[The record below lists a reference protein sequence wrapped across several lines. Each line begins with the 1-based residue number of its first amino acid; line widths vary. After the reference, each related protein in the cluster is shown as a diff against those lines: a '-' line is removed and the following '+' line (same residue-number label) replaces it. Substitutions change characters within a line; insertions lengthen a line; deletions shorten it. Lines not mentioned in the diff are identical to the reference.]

1 MTQHFQA
8 DVTHE
13 LLKGI
18 YKKNFISIEY
28 INFKGELK
36 KYWIGINDIDVQNRK
51 LSVFGFNVNSKQ
63 CADFDYSISLDS
75 IKNAQSIDETY
86 YETEKSE
93 NLRSE
98 IKNNPDKFVSIF
110 NGKTENLKIL
120 DYLEECVQLNNTPYI
135 PDEKF
140 SLLET
145 IDDSKL
151 KNDSVQL
158 TVEQFNEVIEKI
170 DKKFLNKNENS
181 KTKTLYLCLNVLTI
195 HDSKKGN
202 YVLAYKKLSL
212 DIKNKSLVADKEIT
226 FCKTFGKLKK
236 EPGKEEE
243 VEKTDINEYLD
254 NGDLYLLENF
264 EQNQEEI
271 KNLITKRL
279 SYNRVVDDNPYIFPM
294 QRKLVFNL
302 QKEISAILKMQEENC
317 YSAPVQAF
325 LGKLTTLPSEKEE
338 TPIVLLDNNVNLD
351 QLVAIQNAMRNPV
364 SYIQG
369 PPGTGKT
376 STIVNIILTAFF
388 NNQTVLFTS
397 YNNKP
402 ITGVIEKLSNI
413 TYKNREPLF
422 PFLFIGSNLRIPENL
437 ANVRKLL
444 EIANKEKVLANKLE
458 TKKEQEIEKTKEISA
473 LLEKYRKQQELENT
487 IDVLE
492 PFMDYTKDSFE
503 FNLIF
508 TGTEPAKLKQK
519 LASMEKIDCKKTIEL
534 INENK
539 INFFMVM
546 YFKAVQHLQL
556 LNTDEYKDFK
566 EIIYLEDTEKQK
578 KAFNQYL
585 TEDENIVKLQ
595 KVFPVIL
602 STCISSRKIASPTQF
617 FDLTIMDEAGQC
629 DTATSL
635 IPILRGK
642 KLLLVG
648 DPQQLNPVVVL
659 DKEVDEKLKEQYQ
672 VPDSYDF
679 LNNSIYKTYISNDHV
694 SSETLLSHHYRCAP
708 KIINFNNQK
717 YYNNKLHIDTKNT
730 TEDCLK
736 FSSIPNDESTERN
749 QAPREIDYICNYI
762 KQNPYKSI
770 GIITPFKNQKNAI
783 TSRLKQEGVDESKV
797 SCGTVHS
804 FQGDEKDVILFSL
817 AVTNKTSDGT
827 YNWLKSNR
835 ELINVATSRAKDK
848 LVLIGSEKDLK
859 RLHKDNSENDD
870 LFELFNYVK
879 ENGEYAYITRLDPQT
894 VACGM
899 RPYTTE
905 TEQAFMNTLT
915 QAISTIDLNKKTYAV
930 HNVPLSSIFN
940 NDTVPPELKEYFLMA
955 KFDFVVFDGS
965 KKYSPEKP
973 LFAFEIDGIE
983 HENLDSVK
991 ARDRKKEELCR
1002 QHNFK
1007 LVRIP
1012 NNYARRY
1019 VYIKKILEQFFNGKH

>member
-1 MTQHFQA
+1 M
-8 DVTHE
+8 
-13 LLKGI
+13 
-18 YKKNFISIEY
+18 
-28 INFKGELK
+28 
-36 KYWIGINDIDVQNRK
+36 
-51 LSVFGFNVNSKQ
+51 
-63 CADFDYSISLDS
+63 
-75 IKNAQSIDETY
+75 
-86 YETEKSE
+86 
-93 NLRSE
+93 
-98 IKNNPDKFVSIF
+98 
-110 NGKTENLKIL
+110 
-120 DYLEECVQLNNTPYI
+120 
-135 PDEKF
+135 
-140 SLLET
+140 
-145 IDDSKL
+145 
-151 KNDSVQL
+151 
-158 TVEQFNEVIEKI
+158 
-170 DKKFLNKNENS
+170 
-181 KTKTLYLCLNVLTI
+181 
-195 HDSKKGN
+195 
-202 YVLAYKKLSL
+202 
-212 DIKNKSLVADKEIT
+212 
-226 FCKTFGKLKK
+226 
-236 EPGKEEE
+236 
-243 VEKTDINEYLD
+243 
-254 NGDLYLLENF
+254 
-264 EQNQEEI
+264 
-271 KNLITKRL
+271 
-279 SYNRVVDDNPYIFPM
+279 
-294 QRKLVFNL
+294 
-302 QKEISAILKMQEENC
+302 
-317 YSAPVQAF
+317 
-325 LGKLTTLPSEKEE
+325 
-338 TPIVLLDNNVNLD
+338 
-351 QLVAIQNAMRNPV
+351 
-364 SYIQG
+364 
-369 PPGTGKT
+369 
-376 STIVNIILTAFF
+376 TAFF

-444 EIANKEKVLANKLE
+444 EIANKEKVLADKLE
-458 TKKEQEIEKTKEISA
+458 TKKDQEIEKTKEISA

-508 TGTEPAKLKQK
+508 SGTEPAKLKQK

-546 YFKAVQHLQL
+546 YFKSVQHLQL

-566 EIIYLEDTEKQK
+566 EIIYLEDAEKQK
-578 KAFNQYL
+578 KAFNHYL
-585 TEDENIVKLQ
+585 SEDENIVKLQ

-717 YYNNKLHIDTKNT
+717 YYNNKLHIDTKNN

-770 GIITPFKNQKNAI
+770 GILTPFKNQKNAI

-879 ENGEYAYITRLDPQT
+879 ENGEYADITRLDPQT

-899 RPYTTE
+899 RAYTTE

-915 QAISTIDLNKKTYAV
+915 QAISTIDLNKKTYAS
-930 HNVPLSSIFN
+930 HEVPLSSIFN
-940 NDTVPPELKEYFLMA
+940 NDTVPPELKEYFLMS

-1019 VYIKKILEQFFNGKH
+1019 IYIKKILEQFFNGKH